1 MLSSDAQE
9 ADTGNLDVTMTLLP
23 ENAVGPEE
31 ITRRIEL
38 PSAPPAEREAAGA
51 GADGEPERPDVL
63 PGLENGRGAGL
74 DTAVEAR
81 ERGRAFGQE
90 VAEAARESRDDAGRR
105 DDRGP
110 PDGVSPGPPDTA
122 GPPNAPPGRPTP

>member
-1 MLSSDAQE
+1 
-9 ADTGNLDVTMTLLP
+9 
-23 ENAVGPEE
+23 
-31 ITRRIEL
+31 
-38 PSAPPAEREAAGA
+38 
-51 GADGEPERPDVL
+51 
-63 PGLENGRGAGL
+63 LENGRGAGL

-122 GPPNAPPGRPTP
+122 GPPNAPPGRPTPGTLGCSQRADDGLVHYRRILFSSCCICRCTESLGAP